1 MYTIN
6 KITGILIILF
16 SVITSCVTTHNI
28 DSGNDVKGF
37 MIQVTKDNTLPK
49 HYKKIL
55 VKGFGGSSARFFFD
69 NIYAALSAELLKEN
83 VTTAK
88 EFNKNDSLVVTA
100 NGNNYAPGNSYDA
113 ILLVSTKSLKD
124 RENNLAAPISA
135 NAFEHIFKFALFDN
149 PGENTS
155 IWELNLN
162 AHVDFTQAGSFKKI
176 AEKILENMRWN
187 KLLK

>member
-1 MYTIN
+1 
-6 KITGILIILF
+6 
-16 SVITSCVTTHNI
+16 
-28 DSGNDVKGF
+28 

-83 VTTAK
+83 VTTVK
-88 EFNKNDSLVVTA
+88 EFNKNDSGAGTA
-100 NGNNYAPGNSYDA
+100 SGNSYDA
-113 ILLVSTKSLKD
+113 MLVVKSLNVDKD
-124 RENNLAAPISA
+124 YNLAAPISA
-135 NAFEHIFKFALFDN
+135 NAFEHIFKFVLFDN

-155 IWELNLN
+155 IWELSLN

-176 AEKILENMRWN
+176 AEKILENMQWN